1 MPELN
6 GGHLFIRCLK
16 QEGVEKVF
24 TIVGDTILPLV
35 DAAADEGIEFI
46 DTRHEGAAMHMADGY
61 ARITGQPAVALFTG
75 GPGFANA
82 ISGLPA
88 IYTSESPVI
97 FVAGCAELPEKGQ
110 ATFQEIDQ
118 VAMAAPVSKGSW
130 LIHEKNRI
138 PEFVATAF
146 RTAMSGRPGPVH
158 LTLPIDLQEAPIS
171 EEDLPPYL
179 PQEYRNMGRS
189 QGDPALIEQAANL
202 LANAQRPVIIVGN
215 PARYS
220 VEPAQL
226 EALAESTGAP
236 IFTVEQ
242 ARGLIDDL
250 HPLCFG
256 YADGALN
263 HTARRFREA
272 DVVLLLGKRLDHRY
286 RYGGIFSADAKL
298 IQADPSP
305 AEIGR
310 NRGVAVGLL
319 GDLGAIVDQLA
330 AAAKPNRNLAP
341 WLDTL
346 QQDRTAWLD
355 SLRSNATGDA
365 PMHPLDV
372 YTRIEHLVDEDT
384 FIVLDG
390 GDYVQ
395 WGRCYLPARSPG
407 HFIRLGPLSHLGGA
421 IPYAMAAKLA
431 YPDSKVLAFMGDG
444 SFGFYS
450 MEYDTCIRH
459 NLDITNRHH
468 GQRRQ
473 LGHRPHVPVGLFR
486 ARCRNRPPAGRPLR
500 PGGGRHRR
508 LRGTGGTA
516 GGCGAGGGARDQF
529 GPPVSGQHY
538 GQIRSQPPRGRDD
551 RPSHGRLGD
560 RNNSGSALVAG
571 GARPLGMRRYPLE
584 ARPCAIRQ
592 YALAFLPKTSR
603 VWRQFAPRFRH

>member
-1 MPELN
+1 
-6 GGHLFIRCLK
+6 
-16 QEGVEKVF
+16 
-24 TIVGDTILPLV
+24 
-35 DAAADEGIEFI
+35 
-46 DTRHEGAAMHMADGY
+46 MHMADGY
-61 ARITGQPAVALFTG
+61 ARITGQPAVAMFTG

-130 LIHEKNRI
+130 LIHDTHRI
-138 PEFVATAF
+138 PEYVATAF

-158 LTLPIDLQEAPIS
+158 LTLPIDLQEASVS
-171 EEDLPPYL
+171 EEDLPPWL
-179 PQEYRNMGRS
+179 PQEYRNMGRP
-189 QGDPALIEQAANL
+189 QGDPALIEQAAAL
-202 LANAQRPVIIVGN
+202 LAGAQRPVIIAGN

-220 VEPAQL
+220 VAPAQL
-226 EALAESTGAP
+226 EALAEATGAP

-263 HTARRFREA
+263 HTARKFREA

-286 RYGGIFSADAKL
+286 RYGGIFAADARL

-319 GDLGAIVDQLA
+319 GDLGAIVDQLTA
-330 AAAKPNRNLAP
+330 AARPNPNLAP
-341 WLDTL
+341 WLADL
-346 QQDRTAWLD
+346 KQAQTAWLD
-355 SLRSNATGDA
+355 SLRSNAAGAT

-372 YTRIEHLVDEDT
+372 YTRIEHLIDEDT

-395 WGRCYLPARSPG
+395 WGRCYLPARQPG
-407 HFIRLGPLSHLGGA
+407 RFMRLGPLSHLGGA

-431 YPDSKVLAFMGDG
+431 YPNSKALAFMGDG

-459 NLDITNRHH
+459 NLPITGIMGNDSNWGIDRTF
-468 GQRRQ
+468 Q
-473 LGHRPHVPVGLFR
+473 LAYFGRDVGTALRYVRYDQVVAGIGGYAELVEQPDEVAPAVAR
-486 ARCRNRPPAGRPLR
+486 AINSGRPSLVNIAVKSGAS
-500 PGGGRHRR
+500 PLADAMIARR
-508 LRGTGGTA
+508 TG
-516 GGCGAGGGARDQF
+516 
-529 GPPVSGQHY
+529 
-538 GQIRSQPPRGRDD
+538 
-551 RPSHGRLGD
+551 
-560 RNNSGSALVAG
+560 N
-571 GARPLGMRRYPLE
+571 
-584 ARPCAIRQ
+584 
-592 YALAFLPKTSR
+592 
-603 VWRQFAPRFRH
+603 